1 MTCYKQK
8 TWHRLCFLLLG
19 HLPLQVF
26 FLLLFLK
33 TDVSA
38 VADVL
43 GAVDEIMSSLQSLR
57 IRVSELMLLLLSDP
71 RKGLSELWI
80 DALNTNSILRF

>member
-1 MTCYKQK
+1 
-8 TWHRLCFLLLG
+8 
-19 HLPLQVF
+19 
-26 FLLLFLK
+26 
-33 TDVSA
+33 
-38 VADVL
+38 VAGVL

-71 RKGLSELWI
+71 RKGLSELWT

>member
-1 MTCYKQK
+1 MV
-8 TWHRLCFLLLG
+8 
-19 HLPLQVF
+19 PF

-33 TDVSA
+33 TDESA

>member
-1 MTCYKQK
+1 MV
-8 TWHRLCFLLLG
+8 
-19 HLPLQVF
+19 PF

>member
-1 MTCYKQK
+1 MA
-8 TWHRLCFLLLG
+8 
-19 HLPLQVF
+19 PF

-38 VADVL
+38 VAGVL

>member
-1 MTCYKQK
+1 MA
-8 TWHRLCFLLLG
+8 
-19 HLPLQVF
+19 PF